1 MSTAVTINDVAPKS
15 QFTATNLQTVFS
27 CNWTAN
33 ATTDILV
40 YARAAGVAANDLL
53 QLISSSDYNVTFIG
67 GTETVRVTFAVG
79 RTTGDVVTVV
89 RNTPADRT
97 NLYVNA
103 NFTPAMLNQDFG
115 ILTLVDQQ
123 NKLYDRDV
131 APRYQVSATISL
143 PQDIPNSEKTGDTV
157 LPILVANQIWAK
169 NNANDAIIAYDVP
182 ASGGVAPKT
191 AKYLIQ
197 TSTSELPDAQAM
209 GALASGLVV
218 NTTTTGIQLTRT
230 LTGTSNQIT
239 ITNGTGIAG
248 DPTIAIA
255 DDAKIGGT
263 AGLGIP
269 TGTTVQR
276 PGAPVGTELRHNI
289 TIGSLE
295 YWDGVAWAPI
305 NDGGDV
311 DSITGTSNEVLVN
324 GTSGVPIQGAI
335 TLTVGSSLAAL
346 SVLASTGFIAQTG
359 ANTFADRTLTG
370 TANQIDITNTAGV
383 AGNPAFTVSSTLNLP
398 GSFAIQGTTAISA
411 IINDSTLATASAT
424 NVSTAAAMKAYIDAV
439 ATGLNIQGSC
449 VAASTVALTV
459 TYDNGVSG
467 VGATLTNAGVQAAI
481 SLDGVSPTVG
491 QRVLIKDQV
500 STFQVGI
507 YTVTTVGTGATN
519 WVLTRATDFD
529 TPAEIQPGDLV
540 ILTGGATQANSSWLQ
555 TETVATVG
563 TDAIAF
569 IQFSLSIPVSVPN
582 GGTGLTTLAINT
594 ILYASSANV
603 MSALA
608 AANSAVLSTGA
619 GGIPILST
627 TLPSGIAA
635 SGMLL
640 TSPRII
646 TSLLD
651 TNGNTLLGVTAT
663 GSAVNHANLRNNIAG
678 GSPILE
684 ALGADT
690 NVQLMLQGKGTS
702 GAVVQGIT
710 SGSFATAGFLGE
722 RITASVLAASAVS
735 VTTLTSRDVTSI
747 VLTAGNWMVSGV
759 VCLAGSGAVQTQGI
773 SWISTTTA
781 ALPDNSLRSGLTAA
795 AATIQLNFVANTI
808 FLNLSA
814 ASTTVYLSCYSVFAS
829 GTVSASGIINAIRI

>member
-248 DPTIAIA
+248 DPTIAIT

-263 AGLGIP
+263 GGLGIP

-555 TETVATVG
+555 TATVATVG

-603 MSALA
+603 MAALA
-608 AANSAVLSTGA
+608 TANN
-619 GGIPILST
+619 GI
-627 TLPSGIAA
+627 
-635 SGMLL
+635 LL
-640 TSPRII
+640 TSAAGVPSIGNTVGAGLTMPSITFNTTSGVIGTTTNNSAADGSVGEYKVSEIVPASKITLTTSTNAELTSISLTAGDWDVDWALTFETQATTSVTII
-646 TSLLD
+646 TGAISLSSEVIGTMTPTTPAFLRKSAAFVP
-651 TNGNTLLGVTAT
+651 GVTAFM
-663 GSAVNHANLRNNIAG
+663 AN
-678 GSPILE
+678 
-684 ALGADT
+684 
-690 NVQLMLQGKGTS
+690 
-702 GAVVQGIT
+702 
-710 SGSFATAGFLGE
+710 
-722 RITASVLAASAVS
+722 AA
-735 VTTLTSRDVTSI
+735 TSRQT
-747 VLTAGNWMVSGV
+747 
-759 VCLAGSGAVQTQGI
+759 LA
-773 SWISTTTA
+773 STTTIY
-781 ALPDNSLRSGLTAA
+781 LNVRSTF
-795 AATIQLNFVANTI
+795 TVAGMFAYGWI
-808 FLNLSA
+808 SA
-814 ASTTVYLSCYSVFAS
+814 RR
-829 GTVSASGIINAIRI
+829 IR

>member
-1 MSTAVTINDVAPKS
+1 MSTAVTINDVAPKT

-248 DPTIAIA
+248 DPTIAIT

-263 AGLGIP
+263 GGLGIP

>member
-248 DPTIAIA
+248 DPTIAIT

-263 AGLGIP
+263 GGLGIP